1 MDDVYLFLHS
11 IYPEYSKD
19 NFEKW
24 NVSYLDVT
32 EDGFD
37 DVIFTSTYG
46 DGELESAII
55 ITAEKDGFREISRY
69 IPLQNMQ
76 IIWK

>member
-1 MDDVYLFLHS
+1 M
-11 IYPEYSKD
+11 
-19 NFEKW
+19 
-24 NVSYLDVT
+24 SYLDVT

-55 ITAEKDGFREISRY
+55 ISAEKDGFSEIS
-69 IPLQNMQ
+69 
-76 IIWK
+76 